1 LNKGIYVA
9 ICGKKNSGKN
19 TLAATLQSAMLGHSH
34 IIALADPIKEIG
46 QKMFP
51 WSKPTGWWGSS
62 EERDDVIPDAND
74 NQDNPLTY
82 RQVLIDIGTQARRYN
97 PLHWVNVFDHTF
109 GLIVRET
116 NGDGCIVSDVR
127 FRNEFDYL
135 HNKGFYLI
143 KLMRNGIT
151 SSTDVTETNQDQIK
165 LEDYDKVIHNNGT
178 LNQLKRQVDDLM
190 PSIIDHQNSR

>member
-1 LNKGIYVA
+1 
-9 ICGKKNSGKN
+9 
-19 TLAATLQSAMLGHSH
+19 
-34 IIALADPIKEIG
+34 
-46 QKMFP
+46 
-51 WSKPTGWWGSS
+51 
-62 EERDDVIPDAND
+62 
-74 NQDNPLTY
+74 
-82 RQVLIDIGTQARRYN
+82 
-97 PLHWVNVFDHTF
+97 
-109 GLIVRET
+109 
-116 NGDGCIVSDVR
+116 
-127 FRNEFDYL
+127 L